1 MCLNERAKQLH
12 RTNKKKQLH
21 MKLRNILI
29 VLFIGIYSQ
38 SGFAQVKKDT
48 IRVLF
53 VGNSFS
59 YYYNLPEVVNAMSSY
74 SDKVYIDTR
83 HSLVGG
89 SDLSQHLNGKN
100 GTETLDILS
109 KEKFDYV
116 VLNHHSLATIKDA
129 DTFFETSK
137 KMVEFI
143 RSKGAKP
150 VFMMTWAYNSNPLML
165 KTISTAYEDMC
176 SKLGVDLVP
185 CGLLFAEVRKWRTDL
200 NMFDDD
206 DKHPSKHAT
215 YLNGLS
221 FFKYFTNEKTSKIP
235 NRIITTD
242 KNGQKLYLLL
252 LSQENSD
259 FLQQI
264 VDDYSFKTRLK

>member
-1 MCLNERAKQLH
+1 
-12 RTNKKKQLH
+12 
-21 MKLRNILI
+21 MKLRKILI
-29 VLFIGIYSQ
+29 VLFIGIYTQ
-38 SGFAQVKKDT
+38 SSFAQVKKDT

-59 YYYNLPEVVNAMSSY
+59 YYYNLPEVVNEMSAY

-89 SDLSQHLNGKN
+89 SNLSQHLKGEN
-100 GTETLDILS
+100 GTETLNILA

-116 VLNHHSLATIKDA
+116 VLNHHSLATTKEA
-129 DTFFETSK
+129 DTFYETSK

-150 VFMMTWAYNSNPLML
+150 VFMMTWAYNSNTLML
-165 KTISTAYEDMC
+165 KTIAAAYEDMC

-185 CGLLFAEVRKWRTDL
+185 CGKLFDEVRIRRPDL

-215 YLNGLS
+215 YLNGLT
-221 FFKYFTNEKTSKIP
+221 FFKYLTNEKTSKIP
-235 NRIITTD
+235 NRITTTD
-242 KNGQKLYLLL
+242 KNSQKLYLLL

-259 FLQQI
+259 FLKQL
-264 VDDYSFKTRLK
+264 VDGYDFKTR

>member
-1 MCLNERAKQLH
+1 
-12 RTNKKKQLH
+12 
-21 MKLRNILI
+21 MKLRKILI
-29 VLFIGIYSQ
+29 VFFIGIYTQ
-38 SGFAQVKKDT
+38 SSFAQVKKDT

-59 YYYNLPEVVNAMSSY
+59 YYYNLPEVVNEMSAY

-89 SDLSQHLNGKN
+89 SNLSQHLKGEN
-100 GTETLDILS
+100 GTETLNILA

-116 VLNHHSLATIKDA
+116 VLNHHSLATIDEA
-129 DTFFETSK
+129 NTFFESSK
-137 KMVEFI
+137 KMVELI
-143 RSKGAKP
+143 RSKGAIP
-150 VFMMTWAYNSNPLML
+150 VFMMTWAYKSNPLML
-165 KTISTAYEDMC
+165 KKISAAYEDMC
-176 SKLGVDLVP
+176 SKLGVDLIP
-185 CGLLFAEVRKWRTDL
+185 CGKLHAEVRDKRPDL

-215 YLNGLS
+215 YLNGLT

-235 NRIITTD
+235 NRITTTD

-259 FLQQI
+259 FLKQL
-264 VDDYSFKTRLK
+264 VDDYDFKTIKQ

>member
-1 MCLNERAKQLH
+1 
-12 RTNKKKQLH
+12 
-21 MKLRNILI
+21 MKLRKFLI
-29 VLFIGIYSQ
+29 VLFIGIYTQ
-38 SGFAQVKKDT
+38 SSFAQVKKDT

-59 YYYNLPEVVNAMSSY
+59 YYYNLPEVVNAMSAY

-89 SDLSQHLNGKN
+89 SDLSQHLKGEN
-100 GTETLDILS
+100 GTETLGILA

-137 KMVEFI
+137 KMVDLI
-143 RSKGAKP
+143 RSKGSKP
-150 VFMMTWAYNSNPLML
+150 IFMMTWAYKSNPLML
-165 KTISTAYEDMC
+165 KTIAADYENMS
-176 SKLGVDLVP
+176 SKLGVDLIP
-185 CGLLFAEVRKWRTDL
+185 CGKLFDEVRIKRPDL
-200 NMFDDD
+200 NMYEDD

-215 YLNGLS
+215 YLNGLT

-235 NRIITTD
+235 NRITTTD

-252 LSQENSD
+252 LSQENAD
-259 FLQQI
+259 FLQQL
-264 VDDYSFKTRLK
+264 VDDYDFKTLTYVNSNIKK